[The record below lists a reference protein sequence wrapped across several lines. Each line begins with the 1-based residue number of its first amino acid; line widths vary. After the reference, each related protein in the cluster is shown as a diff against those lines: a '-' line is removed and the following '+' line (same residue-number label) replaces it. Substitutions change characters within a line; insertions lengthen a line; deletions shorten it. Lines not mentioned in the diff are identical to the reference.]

1 MGEKTRFFSAA
12 TRSILAAAVWLAA
25 TAGLM
30 GDEAPKMAEAIGQ
43 AKSLSMA
50 FRNAAEATMPS
61 VVTIVATPSPDQRRQ
76 EFRELLED
84 PRFRRLLP
92 ETFEFPTPSDEDF
105 DAPFFPDIDTQVGSG
120 IVIDASGVILT
131 NHHVI
136 ENAGTVTVRF
146 GDGREAKA
154 AEIKSDPRSDLAI
167 IRIPVTTPLKAVSM
181 GDSSSLQ
188 IGDWVI
194 AIGSPFELEMTVSA
208 GIISGLISGP
218 IGGHGRGPHEMQ
230 RGRLLQTDAAINPG
244 NSGGPLVN
252 LDGQVVGINM
262 AIASNSGGYQGIGFA
277 IPVDRARWVASELMN
292 HGVVRRAYL
301 GIRIDELGPE
311 AAETLGLNPRSG
323 VFVAEVFPGG
333 AAADAGLRVNDVIME
348 FGGQPVRGPRDLQD
362 VVEQKPVESQQTMT
376 VMRRGQPIQLQVT
389 LKRDPAAAE
398 VEPTP

>member
-1 MGEKTRFFSAA
+1 MDAKTGFLSVS
-12 TRSILAAAVWLAA
+12 TRCTLSIAVWLAA
-25 TAGLM
+25 TTCLM
-30 GDEAPKMAEAIGQ
+30 GEDPPKMAEAIGQ

-61 VVTIVATPSPDQRRQ
+61 VVTIVATPSPEERRQ
-76 EFRELLED
+76 EFREMLED

-92 ETFEFPTPSDEDF
+92 DTFEIPEPFGEDF
-105 DAPFFPDIDTQVGSG
+105 DLPFFPDGNTQVGSG
-120 IVIDASGVILT
+120 VVIDASGVILT

-136 ENAGTVTVRF
+136 ENAGSVTVRF

-154 AEIKSDPRSDLAI
+154 TEIKADPRSDLAI
-167 IRIPVTTPLKAVSM
+167 LRIPVTTPLKAVPM

-277 IPVDRARWVASELMN
+277 IPADRAKWVASELIN

-323 VFVAEVFPGG
+323 VFVAEVLPDG
-333 AAADAGLRVNDVIME
+333 AAADAGLRVNDVITE
-348 FGGQPVRGPRDLQD
+348 FAGLPVRGPRDLQD
-362 VVEQKPVESQQTMT
+362 VVEQQPAESQQTMT
-376 VMRRGQPIQLQVT
+376 VMRRGQAIQLQAT
-389 LKRDPAAAE
+389 MKLEPTAE
-398 VEPTP
+398 VESTP

>member
-1 MGEKTRFFSAA
+1 MVAKTGFFPTSA
-12 TRSILAAAVWLAA
+12 RSLLSVAVWLAA
-25 TAGLM
+25 TACLM
-30 GDEAPKMAEAIGQ
+30 AEDPPQMAEAIGQ

-61 VVTIVATPSPDQRRQ
+61 VVTIVATASPDQRKQ
-76 EFRELLED
+76 EFREMLED
-84 PRFRRLLP
+84 PRFQRLLP
-92 ETFEFPTPSDEDF
+92 ETFEFPEELDDDF
-105 DAPFFPDIDTQVGSG
+105 DPPFFPDIDTQIGSG
-120 IVIDASGVILT
+120 VVIDASGVILT

-154 AEIKSDPRSDLAI
+154 TEIKADPRSDLAI
-167 IRIPVTTPLKAVSM
+167 IRIPVTTPLKAARM

-208 GIISGLISGP
+208 GIISGLISGS

-277 IPVDRARWVASELMN
+277 IPVDRAKWVASELIA

-311 AAETLGLNPRSG
+311 AAEALGLDPRSG
-323 VFVAEVFPGG
+323 VFVAEVLPGG
-333 AAADAGLRVNDVIME
+333 SAADAGLRVNDVITE
-348 FGGQPVRGPRDLQD
+348 FGGQRVRGPRDLQD

-376 VMRRGQPIQLQVT
+376 VMRRGQPLQLQVT
-389 LKRDPAAAE
+389 LKLDPTTL

>member
-1 MGEKTRFFSAA
+1 MDAKTGFLSVS
-12 TRSILAAAVWLAA
+12 TRCTLSIAVWLAA
-25 TAGLM
+25 TTCLM
-30 GDEAPKMAEAIGQ
+30 GEDPPKMAEAIGQ

-61 VVTIVATPSPDQRRQ
+61 VVTIVATPSPEERRQ
-76 EFRELLED
+76 EFREMLED

-92 ETFEFPTPSDEDF
+92 DTFEIPEPFGEDF
-105 DAPFFPDIDTQVGSG
+105 DLPFFPDGDTQVGSG
-120 IVIDASGVILT
+120 VVIDASGVILT

-136 ENAGTVTVRF
+136 ENAGSVTVRF

-154 AEIKSDPRSDLAI
+154 TEIKADPRSDLAI
-167 IRIPVTTPLKAVSM
+167 LRIPVTTPLKAVPM

-277 IPVDRARWVASELMN
+277 IPADRAKWVASELIN

-323 VFVAEVFPGG
+323 VFVAEVLPDG
-333 AAADAGLRVNDVIME
+333 AAADAGLRVNDVITE
-348 FGGQPVRGPRDLQD
+348 FAGLPVRGPRDLQD
-362 VVEQKPVESQQTMT
+362 VVEQQPAESQQTMT
-376 VMRRGQPIQLQVT
+376 VMRRGQAIQLQAT
-389 LKRDPAAAE
+389 MKLEPTAE
-398 VEPTP
+398 VESTP

>member
-1 MGEKTRFFSAA
+1 MDAKTGFVFVS
-12 TRSILAAAVWLAA
+12 TRCTLSIAVWLAA
-25 TAGLM
+25 TTCLM
-30 GDEAPKMAEAIGQ
+30 GEDPPKMAEAIGQ

-61 VVTIVATPSPDQRRQ
+61 VVTIVATPSPEERRQ
-76 EFRELLED
+76 EFREMLED

-92 ETFEFPTPSDEDF
+92 DTFEIPEPFGEDF
-105 DAPFFPDIDTQVGSG
+105 DLPFFPDGNTQVGSG
-120 IVIDASGVILT
+120 VVIDASGVILT

-136 ENAGTVTVRF
+136 ENAGSVTVRF

-154 AEIKSDPRSDLAI
+154 TEIKADPRSDLAI
-167 IRIPVTTPLKAVSM
+167 LRIPVTTPLKAVPM

-277 IPVDRARWVASELMN
+277 IPADRAKWVASELIN

-323 VFVAEVFPGG
+323 VFVAEVLPDG
-333 AAADAGLRVNDVIME
+333 AAADAGLRVNDVITE
-348 FGGQPVRGPRDLQD
+348 FAGLPVRGPRDLQD
-362 VVEQKPVESQQTMT
+362 VVEQQPAESQQTMT
-376 VMRRGQPIQLQVT
+376 VMRRGQAIQLQAT
-389 LKRDPAAAE
+389 MKLEPTAE
-398 VEPTP
+398 VESTP

>member
-1 MGEKTRFFSAA
+1 MVAKTGFFSASA
-12 TRSILAAAVWLAA
+12 RNLLSVAVWLAA

-30 GDEAPKMAEAIGQ
+30 AEDPPQMAEAIGQ

-50 FRNAAEATMPS
+50 FRNAAEATIPS

-76 EFRELLED
+76 EFREMLED
-84 PRFRRLLP
+84 PRFHRLLP
-92 ETFEFPTPSDEDF
+92 ETFGFPEDLDDDF
-105 DAPFFPDIDTQVGSG
+105 DPPFLSDIDTQIGSG
-120 IVIDASGVILT
+120 VVIDASGVILT

-146 GDGREAKA
+146 GDGREAQA
-154 AEIKSDPRSDLAI
+154 TEIKADPRSDLAI
-167 IRIPVTTPLKAVSM
+167 IRIPVTTPLKAARM

-208 GIISGLISGP
+208 GIISGLISGS

-252 LDGQVVGINM
+252 LDGQIVGINM

-277 IPVDRARWVASELMN
+277 IPVDRAKWVASELIA
-292 HGVVRRAYL
+292 HGVVRRAHL

-311 AAETLGLNPRSG
+311 AADTLGLDPRSG

-333 AAADAGLRVNDVIME
+333 SAADAGLRVNDVITQ
-348 FGGQPVRGPRDLQD
+348 FGGQRVRGPRDLQD

-376 VMRRGQPIQLQVT
+376 VMRRGQPLQLHVT
-389 LKRDPAAAE
+389 LKLDPTTQLE
-398 VEPTP
+398 STP

>member
-1 MGEKTRFFSAA
+1 LSVAA
-12 TRSILAAAVWLAA
+12 WLAA
-25 TAGLM
+25 SVYLM
-30 GDEAPKMAEAIGQ
+30 AEDPPEMAEAIGQ
-43 AKSLSMA
+43 AKSLSLA
-50 FRNAAEATMPS
+50 FRKAAEATMPS

-76 EFRELLED
+76 AFREMWED

-92 ETFEFPTPSDEDF
+92 ETFEFPEQLDEDF
-105 DAPFFPDIDTQVGSG
+105 EPPVFPDIDTQIGSG

-136 ENAGTVTVRF
+136 EQAGTVTVRF

-154 AEIKSDPRSDLAI
+154 TEIKADARSDLAI
-167 IRIPVTTPLKAVSM
+167 LRIPVTTPLKAARM

-194 AIGSPFELEMTVSA
+194 AIGSPFELETTVSA

-218 IGGHGRGPHEMQ
+218 IGSHGRGPHEMQ

-277 IPVDRARWVASELMN
+277 IPVDRAKWVANELMT

-311 AAETLGLNPRSG
+311 AAETLALEPRSG
-323 VFVAEVFPGG
+323 VFVAEVLPGG
-333 AAADAGLRVNDVIME
+333 SAADAGLRVNDVITQ
-348 FGGQPVRGPRDLQD
+348 FGDQRVRGPRDLQD
-362 VVEQKPVESQQTMT
+362 VVEQKPVESQQMMT
-376 VMRRGQPIQLQVT
+376 VIRRGQSIRLQVT
-389 LKRDPAAAE
+389 LKREPTAE
-398 VEPTP
+398 GEPTP